1 VAYQAPSLNDVFIRQ
16 IVTAK
21 KNPKDAYNFVYETIS
36 KGRPGTPM
44 PTWGLGYGGPMNDQ
58 QIEDVINFLI
68 SIQPLDKLP
77 KGVVIASGSHEGGFS
92 RLLAFASEQQRTE
105 GSDK

>member
-1 VAYQAPSLNDVFIRQ
+1 
-16 IVTAK
+16 
-21 KNPKDAYNFVYETIS
+21 
-36 KGRPGTPM
+36 
-44 PTWGLGYGGPMNDQ
+44 MNDQ

-77 KGVVIASGSHEGGFS
+77 KGVVIASGAHEGGFS